1 MDADGQGSSGGVTL
15 ASTLPPCASSTGA
28 ATGASTTGTGS
39 TSMSMSMSGTA
50 STTGTAGTA
59 SKQSGCKL
67 CFLHLRNMS
76 LERAISFNGYFQDA
90 ITTAD
95 RFPASTSTPT
105 SSSMSST
112 SSAATQSTG
121 GAAHILGSH
130 LGAAGAALAAVALL

>member
-1 MDADGQGSSGGVTL
+1 MDADGQGYSGGVTL

-28 ATGASTTGTGS
+28 ATGASTTGT
-39 TSMSMSMSGTA
+39 MSMSGTA

-76 LERAISFNGYFQDA
+76 LEQAISFNGYFQDA

-121 GAAHILGSH
+121 AAAHLLGSH

>member
-1 MDADGQGSSGGVTL
+1 MDADGQGYSGGVTL

-39 TSMSMSMSGTA
+39 TSMS
-50 STTGTAGTA
+50 TTGTAGTA

-76 LERAISFNGYFQDA
+76 LEQAISFNGYFQDA

-95 RFPASTSTPT
+95 RFLASTSTPT

-112 SSAATQSTG
+112 SSTATQSTG
-121 GAAHILGSH
+121 AAAHLLGSH